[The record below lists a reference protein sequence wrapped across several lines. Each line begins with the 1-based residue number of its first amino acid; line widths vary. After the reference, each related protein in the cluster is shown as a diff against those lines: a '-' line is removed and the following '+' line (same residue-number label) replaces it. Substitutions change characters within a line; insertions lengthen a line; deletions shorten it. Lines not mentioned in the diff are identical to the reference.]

1 MLFGR
6 KCKHLHKFGGDMKK
20 KLFSKAVIRELL
32 PYCIFIL
39 FSILLMNGGML
50 YVLVASVEREQIH
63 QEQQLEK
70 YVEDMGVLGEAPED
84 IWDLLDSI
92 HRHLQYYEASLYRM
106 MFAANILVIL
116 AGGLLIIWQLVRYV
130 APTRH
135 VLDYMY
141 RGKKIHYSNLS
152 NEIIGSLED
161 YKACKLRLEQMES
174 GAQTEFIEKLS
185 NAEFKSESRVRAEA
199 ENVGIEVYGY
209 QYLVIV
215 VGIFNNVAEEDVD
228 AATIYESAVILDYLK
243 AKREWERYLSHIWF
257 KKISY
262 RRMMIVLQLAKPFF
276 MDMLYGMREEFLR
289 RHGVSLFWGVS
300 RICEDPLYLWKGK
313 AEAYIAINCCDV
325 EHVCV
330 AYTPELEAGVKYYL
344 PVVARN
350 NLLAYIKSGNITEIT
365 KIIAMLKDENC
376 VKRRLSHNQLVN
388 LNSRVIRMLGKL
400 QEQDKCNADGVID
413 DLNQFVLQNEGSHEE
428 YFDRLKAGCMALCTR
443 CNEEK
448 QDRKN
453 RLAEKIKAYVD
464 EHYQD
469 SSLSLTQLGIE
480 FNISDSYVS
489 LIFKEH
495 IGIHFSTYV
504 EEIRLS
510 HAAMLLESSSMTVR
524 EIAEQT
530 GYTNEQSFRRAFKK
544 VRGLS
549 PKEAREAVNI
559 RKSS

>member
-1 MLFGR
+1 
-6 KCKHLHKFGGDMKK
+6 MKK
-20 KLFSKAVIRELL
+20 KFFSKAIIGELL
-32 PYCIFIL
+32 PYFIFIL
-39 FSILLMNGGML
+39 FTIVLMNGGML
-50 YVLVASVEREQIH
+50 YVLVASVEREQAH
-63 QEQQLEK
+63 QERQLEK
-70 YVEDMGVLGEAPED
+70 YVEDMGALGETPED
-84 IWDLLDSI
+84 FWDLLNGVEW
-92 HRHLQYYEASLYRM
+92 HMQYYEASLYRM

-116 AGGLLIIWQLVRYV
+116 AGSLLIIWQLVRYV
-130 APTRH
+130 APARH

-152 NEIIGSLED
+152 DEIIGSLED

-185 NAEFKSESRVRAEA
+185 NAEFKSESRIRAEA
-199 ENVGIEVYGY
+199 ENVGIEIYGY
-209 QYLVIV
+209 PYLVIM
-215 VGIFNNVAEEDVD
+215 VGIFNNVADEDVD
-228 AATIYESAVILDYLK
+228 AATIYESTVILDYLK
-243 AKREWERYLSHIWF
+243 TKKEWGGYLSHIWF

-262 RRMMIVLQLAKPFF
+262 SRMMIVLQLAQPFQ
-276 MDMLYGMREEFLR
+276 MDVLYGMREEFLR

-313 AEAYIAINCCDV
+313 AEAYIAINCCNA
-325 EHVCV
+325 EHACIE
-330 AYTPELEAGVKYYL
+330 YTPELEAGVKCYL
-344 PVVARN
+344 PMVARN
-350 NLLAYIKSGNITEIT
+350 NLLAYIKSGNTTEIT
-365 KIIAMLKDENC
+365 KIIALLKDENC
-376 VKRRLSHNQLVN
+376 TKRRLSHNQFVN
-388 LNSRVIRMLGKL
+388 LNSRVIRMLGKF
-400 QEQDKCNADGVID
+400 QDQDKCSTEDMID
-413 DLNQFVLQNEGSHEE
+413 ELNLFVLRDEGSHEE

-448 QDRKN
+448 QDKKN
-453 RLAEKIKAYVD
+453 KLAEKIKAYVD

-469 SSLSLTQLGIE
+469 NSLSLTQIGVE

-504 EEIRLS
+504 EEIRIS
-510 HAAMLLESSSMTVR
+510 HAAGLLESSSLTVR

-544 VRGLS
+544 VKGLS
-549 PKEAREAVNI
+549 PKEARESVNI